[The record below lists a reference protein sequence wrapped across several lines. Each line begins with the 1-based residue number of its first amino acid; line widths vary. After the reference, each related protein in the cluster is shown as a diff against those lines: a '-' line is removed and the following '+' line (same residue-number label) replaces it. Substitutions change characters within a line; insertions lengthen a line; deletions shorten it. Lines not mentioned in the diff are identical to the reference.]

1 MHAYYEMET
10 HIPSNH
16 QLQIQL
22 PEMIPA
28 GRAKIALIYELAETK
43 NNAGLALKTFL
54 AKYQNE
60 DIDVDTQIFE
70 QHRKTEVDRDS
81 TLHRFKN

>member
-22 PEMIPA
+22 PEIIPA
-28 GRAKIALIYELAETK
+28 GRAKIAVIYELAETK
-43 NNAGLALKTFL
+43 NNAGLALKNFL

-60 DIDVDTQIFE
+60 DIDVDTQVFE
-70 QHRKTEVDRDS
+70 QHRTTEVDRDFR
-81 TLHRFKN
+81 L